1 MYEMTINIHCPELA
15 LLAQAATALAGAIGS
30 QTKPATPGAV
40 AAPTPDI
47 GPAPAPVQAAQ
58 AFAAPVAAPIAAP
71 QAPLADSP
79 SVPGPGVQQPSVPVA
94 APAVASVAPP
104 MAAPTAPASS
114 AAPTSAP
121 AYTLSQIMAAGA
133 NLVQAGKAAE
143 LQALMQQVGI
153 ARLDQLQPEL
163 FGNVAAA
170 LRGLGAQI

>member
-1 MYEMTINIHCPELA
+1 MFEMTINIRCPELA
-15 LLAQAATALAGAIGS
+15 LLAQAVTALAGA
-30 QTKPATPGAV
+30 A
-40 AAPTPDI
+40 AAPAPDI

-58 AFAAPVAAPIAAP
+58 AFAAPMTAPISAP
-71 QAPLADSP
+71 QMPLAGAPNISA
-79 SVPGPGVQQPSVPVA
+79 PVA
-94 APAVASVAPP
+94 QPPSAPVSTPATPAPAV
-104 MAAPTAPASS
+104 PT

-153 ARLDQLQPEL
+153 ARLDQLKPEL

-170 LRGLGAQI
+170 LRGMGAQI